1 MGSTRNNRKK
11 RRRDGDAAAAGAAG
25 AVAAA
30 RVALSGRV
38 EADATVAPDVL
49 DQGRVF
55 FEALRQTRPIAAP
68 GTREAGQAARAV
80 RADTAR
86 PRGLRPETA
95 RRLVTEGRALDQLLS
110 GANPVGK
117 AAEVVVASDYRGLHA
132 GRDPGMVNPPSR
144 IAPNVDDVRL
154 SPDPVSRRDLM
165 FRFRTRN
172 GMLLSAPSGQV
183 KTGSARY
190 VSEDLVKMAGTA
202 GYGKVGYVDA
212 RFVHPDGSPR
222 VAPDAFTRTQ
232 ARRLREAGIRL
243 RGIRDL
249 AARAQ
254 ELLDNVVR
262 HGADG
267 LDPAARC
274 RLQQLRE
281 DVAGAYRAKETGIRM
296 AQGAATAA
304 ATAAIVSLVVQAA
317 SDGEVDA
324 ALVGEAAA
332 VAALFGAGTAAAE
345 TAIYHGATRLFD
357 VAPET
362 AKDLAGNGVSA
373 GLCLISAAVDVFAEA
388 KAAQTGEISPADA
401 VAGSAAKSALN
412 LLPLVLAPL
421 GLAGVPILIGAQLG
435 GRWAVARLRETER
448 GFALASEELSR
459 RAAGLHARLDC
470 LDDGIGKARAEC
482 DETDRIFA
490 SIMSARGMSTRGTSA
505 RSMSARAPLRLVK
518 GSNRENKRRSRQV
531 DKLVTC
537 GGRR

>member
-1 MGSTRNNRKK
+1 MESTRNNRKK
-11 RRRDGDAAAAGAAG
+11 RRGDGNAAAAAGAS
-25 AVAAA
+25 A
-30 RVALSGRV
+30 RVALSRPV
-38 EADATVAPDVL
+38 EANAPVAPDVL

-55 FEALRQTRPIAAP
+55 SEALRQTRPIAAP
-68 GTREAGQAARAV
+68 GTPEAGQAARAV

-95 RRLVTEGRALDQLLS
+95 RRLVTEGRTLDQLLS
-110 GANPVGK
+110 GANPAGK
-117 AAEVVVASDYRGLHA
+117 AAEVVVASDFRDLHA
-132 GRDPGMVNPPSR
+132 GRDPGMINPPSR
-144 IAPNVDDVRL
+144 IARNVEDVRL
-154 SPDPVSRRDLM
+154 SPDSVSRKDLM

-172 GMLLSAPSGQV
+172 GMLLSDPSGQV
-183 KTGSARY
+183 KTGSAQY

-212 RFVHPDGSPR
+212 RFVNPDGSPR

-232 ARRLREAGIRL
+232 ARRLREAGVRL

-249 AARAQ
+249 DARAQ
-254 ELLDNVVR
+254 ELLDDVAR

-267 LDPAARC
+267 LDPVTRR
-274 RLQQLRE
+274 RLQQLRK
-281 DVAGAYRAKETGIRM
+281 DVARAYQAKGTGIRM
-296 AQGAATAA
+296 AKGAATAA
-304 ATAAIVSLVVQAA
+304 ATAAVVSLVVQAA
-317 SDGEVDA
+317 SEGEVDA

-362 AKDLAGNGVSA
+362 AGELARNGVSA
-373 GLCLISAAVDVFAEA
+373 GLCLIAVAVDVFAEA
-388 KAAQTGEISPADA
+388 KAAQTGEISVADA
-401 VAGSAAKSALN
+401 VAGSAAKTALN

-421 GLAGVPILIGAQLG
+421 GLAGVPILIGAQIG

-448 GFALASEELSR
+448 GFALAAEEVSR
-459 RAAGLHARLDC
+459 RAASLHARLDC
-470 LDDGIGKARAEC
+470 LDAGIGKAHVEC

-490 SIMSARGMSTRGTSA
+490 SIMSARSKSTRS
-505 RSMSARAPLRLVK
+505 PLRLVNVK
-518 GSNRENKRRSRQV
+518 TNNRVGE
-531 DKLVTC
+531 LVTC

>member
-1 MGSTRNNRKK
+1 MGSARNHRKK
-11 RRRDGDAAAAGAAG
+11 RRGDGNAAAAAGA
-25 AVAAA
+25 AAA

-38 EADATVAPDVL
+38 EANATVSPDVL
-49 DQGRVF
+49 AQGRVF
-55 FEALRQTRPIAAP
+55 SEALRQTRPIAAP
-68 GTREAGQAARAV
+68 GTPEAGQAARAV

-95 RRLVTEGRALDQLLS
+95 RQLVTEGRTLDQLLS

-117 AAEVVVASDYRGLHA
+117 AAEVVVASDFRDLHA
-132 GRDPGMVNPPSR
+132 GRDPGMVNPPPR
-144 IAPNVDDVRL
+144 VARNVEDVRL
-154 SPDPVSRRDLM
+154 SPDTASRRDLI

-172 GMLLSAPSGQV
+172 GMLLSDPSGQV
-183 KTGSARY
+183 KTGSAQY

-212 RFVHPDGSPR
+212 RFVNPDGSPR

-232 ARRLREAGIRL
+232 ARRLREAGVGL
-243 RGIRDL
+243 RGIPDL
-249 AARAQ
+249 DARAQ
-254 ELLDNVVR
+254 ELIDNVAR

-267 LDPAARC
+267 LDPAARR
-274 RLQQLRE
+274 RLRQLRK
-281 DVAGAYRAKETGIRM
+281 DVAGAYRAKGTGIRM
-296 AQGAATAA
+296 AKGAATAA
-304 ATAAIVSLVVQAA
+304 ATAAVVSLVVQAA

-332 VAALFGAGTAAAE
+332 GAALFGAGTAAAE
-345 TAIYHGATRLFD
+345 TAVYHGATRLFD

-373 GLCLISAAVDVFAEA
+373 GLCLIGVGVDVLAEA
-388 KAAQTGEISPADA
+388 KAARTGEISAADA

-412 LLPLVLAPL
+412 LLPFVLAPL

-448 GFALASEELSR
+448 GFALAAEELSR
-459 RAAGLHARLDC
+459 RAAGLHARLDD
-470 LDDGIGKARAEC
+470 LDAGIGKAHAEC

-490 SIMSARGMSTRGTSA
+490 SIMSARGKSTRS
-505 RSMSARAPLRLVK
+505 PLRLVHVK
-518 GSNRENKRRSRQV
+518 RNNRVGE
-531 DKLVTC
+531 LVTC